1 MFNIILNVWPT
12 TVEGWVGLIVLI
24 LGLVGAVAKL
34 IPTVI
39 KLRKA
44 TAKMLKDK
52 NFKLLV
58 DIAKKAMVEAQASG
72 QLGEEKQKM
81 VIRAIKAGAE
91 ELSIEINDEDIEA
104 LIESIKELKAFF
116 KEMKVAD
123 SIAKK

>member
-24 LGLVGAVAKL
+24 SGLVGAVAKL

-39 KLRKA
+39 KLHKA

-72 QLGEEKQKM
+72 QSGEEKQKM

-91 ELSIEINDEDIEA
+91 ELKIEINDEDIEA

-116 KEMKVAD
+116 KEMKAAD

>member
-24 LGLVGAVAKL
+24 SGLVGTVAKL

-58 DIAKKAMVEAQASG
+58 DIAKKAMIEAQASG

-91 ELSIEINDEDIEA
+91 ELSIEINDKDIEA

-116 KEMKVAD
+116 KEMKAAD